1 MGYWATLVTLSSWRS
16 PKLAWNPGLK
26 PNSRPID
33 ASRARSAL
41 KWARSYQNRFFEQ
54 ILPKAMA
61 ARVNGEERVEKEG
74 RRQVAEIREMINGI
88 QLFIVAEG

>member
-1 MGYWATLVTLSSWRS
+1 M
-16 PKLAWNPGLK
+16 
-26 PNSRPID
+26 
-33 ASRARSAL
+33 
-41 KWARSYQNRFFEQ
+41 
-54 ILPKAMA
+54 LPKAMA